1 MLRRIVIQGLVA
13 VMLVGGGA
21 AAYAAL
27 SGQAVIE
34 RGDD

>member
-13 VMLVGGGA
+13 VLLVGGAA

-27 SGQAVIE
+27 QGQSVIE
-34 RGDD
+34 REDD